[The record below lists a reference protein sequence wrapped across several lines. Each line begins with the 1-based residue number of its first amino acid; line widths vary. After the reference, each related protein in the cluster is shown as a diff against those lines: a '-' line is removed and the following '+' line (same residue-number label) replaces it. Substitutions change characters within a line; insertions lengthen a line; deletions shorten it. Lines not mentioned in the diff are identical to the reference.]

1 MADVEPVVDL
11 WTYFGIR
18 DSCRDFAQRLSDWD
32 LNLMCR
38 EATRRGND
46 AEIRLFEAVIRM
58 RRHL

>member
-1 MADVEPVVDL
+1 MADINPIMDL
-11 WTYFGIR
+11 CTYFGIR
-18 DSCRDFAQRLSDWD
+18 NACREFAQQLSDWD